1 MQTLNHEVTKDLEI
15 ALPAS
20 HFPERVLQIGE
31 GNFLRG
37 FIDWMIFK
45 MNKTGQFQG
54 RVVAIQPT
62 PRGKVVPK
70 LNRQD
75 GLYTTV
81 LRGIENGEM
90 IETIEVVDSIS
101 RGINPY
107 SDWAEALKTAES
119 SDIEF
124 VFSNTTEAGL
134 QYSQEHFAEDASPL
148 SFPGKLVSLL
158 YHRYKFY
165 KGDVTKG
172 WVVLPCELV
181 EKNGEVL
188 KGICKRVAEYWKL
201 PESFWNWVEESCV
214 FCNTL
219 VDRIVTGFPHEEA
232 AQFEERLGYRD
243 ELLTVAEPYH
253 LFVVEGPD
261 FVEEKLPFKKAG
273 LNVHFDQISSYRE
286 LKVKF
291 LNAPHT
297 MLAAVGVL
305 GGIETVKEGVE
316 DSLTY
321 SFINQALTA
330 EIAEVL
336 GEKEKASSAQY
347 IKGVYDRFLNP
358 YLHHKLLDISL
369 NGYAKFQTRVLPSLL
384 NYYQTNG
391 AYPRRLVFS
400 LAALLNFYRV
410 VEEAGEKNYGQGLGG
425 SYEIRD
431 SQEVIEKFKTFW
443 GEYNGQREQTV
454 NLVSEMVLEDIVA
467 EKQLYDLTILAEELA
482 DDVMLIREK
491 GMKVAL
497 EQIQGI

>member
-1 MQTLNHEVTKDLEI
+1 MLTLNHEVLKGLEKP
-15 ALPAS
+15 LPS
-20 HFPERVLQIGE
+20 SQYPERVLQIGE

-37 FIDWMIFK
+37 FIDWMIFE
-45 MNKTGQFQG
+45 MNKAGHFQG
-54 RVVAIQPT
+54 SVVAIQPT

-81 LRGIENGEM
+81 LRGIENGEPV
-90 IETIEVVDSIS
+90 ETIEVIDSIR

-107 SDWAEALKTAES
+107 SDWADALKVSESAE
-119 SDIEF
+119 IEF

-134 QYSQEHFAEDASPL
+134 QYLEEDFAEDSSPL

-158 YHRYKFY
+158 YHRFEFY

-172 WVVLPCELV
+172 WIILPCELV

-188 KGICKRVAEYWKL
+188 KGICKRLAEYWEL

-232 AQFEERLGYRD
+232 AQFEERLGYQD
-243 ELLTVAEPYH
+243 VLLTVAEPYH
-253 LFVVEGPD
+253 LFVIEGPE
-261 FVEEKLPFKKAG
+261 FIEEKLPFKKAG
-273 LNVHFDQISSYRE
+273 LNVHFDHIDSYRE

-305 GGIETVKEGVE
+305 SGIETVREGIE
-316 DSLTY
+316 DSLIY
-321 SFINQALTA
+321 SFINEALTV

-336 GEKEKASSAQY
+336 GEKEKAKSAQY
-347 IKGVYDRFLNP
+347 IKDVYDRFLNP

-369 NGYAKFQTRVLPSLL
+369 NSYAKFQTRVLPSLL
-384 NYYQTNG
+384 KFYQTHG
-391 AYPRRLVFS
+391 VYPKRLVFS
-400 LAALLNFYRV
+400 LAALLNFYRM
-410 VEEAGEKNYGQGLGG
+410 EEEDGEKSFGQGLGG

-431 SQEVIEKFKTFW
+431 GKEVIEKFRAFW

-454 NLVSEMVLEDIVA
+454 KLISEMILEDIV
-467 EKQLYDLTILAEELA
+467 EDKQLYNLTSLAEEIA

-491 GMKVAL
+491 GMRTAL
-497 EQIQGI
+497 EQI